1 MTFTPEIYVKSK
13 LEDNIHVP
21 PAKTPEWEIWAL
33 LDMGAELEES
43 VAGIGD
49 LSTVNVGTENAGKY
63 IQVQSDGSLAY
74 VTLPVEL
81 PAYSSSDTNKVLS
94 VDAEGNLIWKLLE

>member
-1 MTFTPEIYVKSK
+1 MTFTPEIYVKTK
-13 LEDNIHVP
+13 LEDHIHVP

-81 PAYSSSDTNKVLS
+81 PTYSESDAGKVLS
-94 VDAEGNLIWKLLE
+94 VNVDGTLIWKTIE